1 MAHFAKISSSNH
13 EILDVNVVNNEDLNN
28 LPFPDSE
35 PVGIEFLKPW
45 TTDAWYFKQTSYNS
59 NFRKNY
65 AQIGGTYDAARDA
78 FIPIKDFDSWVLDEN
93 TCRWKAPVDKPND
106 GNQYAWDEST
116 TSWVQVE
123 VE

>member
-13 EILDVNVVNNEDLNN
+13 EILDVNVVNNEDIND
-28 LPFPDSE
+28 LPFPESE
-35 PVGIEFLKPW
+35 PVGITFLQAW

-65 AQIGGTYDAARDA
+65 AQIGGTYDSTRDA
-78 FIPIKDFDSWVLDEN
+78 FIPIKEYDSWVLDED
-93 TCRWKAPVDKPND
+93 TCRWKAPVDKPDD
-106 GNQYAWDEST
+106 GNRYAWDEST